1 MNLSGEK
8 KTYFLGAHLSIA
20 KGLHNALYRA
30 QALDCNALQIFT
42 KNSNAWKEKIVS
54 GKEIDLF
61 KEAIS
66 KTGIKEIASH
76 TSYLINMAAVDPKK
90 HARSCDALQKEIERS
105 SALKIPYIVLHPG
118 SHMGE
123 GENTGINQISESINK
138 IFDKTPG
145 GGTRLLLETTAGQ
158 GTSLGHKFEQISEII
173 EKIEN
178 KTRVGVCVDTCHIFT
193 AGYDIRTEESYGRT
207 MNDLDSI
214 IGLENIFLFHLNDSK
229 KCLGTRVDRH
239 EHIGQGEIG
248 IRAFELLINDERFF
262 KVPKILETPK
272 GEDGDESDLLNLK
285 RLKSFLD

>member
-1 MNLSGEK
+1 MSLSVEK
-8 KTYFLGAHLSIA
+8 KSCFLGAHFSIA

-54 GKEIDLF
+54 GKEIELF
-61 KEAIS
+61 EEAIL

-76 TSYLINMAAVDPKK
+76 TSYLINLAASDMKK

-105 SALKIPYIVLHPG
+105 SALNIPYVVLHPG

-123 GENTGINQISESINK
+123 GEGRGIDQISESINK
-138 IFDKTPG
+138 IFNKTPG
-145 GGTRLLLETTAGQ
+145 ADTRLLLETTAGQ

-173 EKIEN
+173 EKIEDKN
-178 KTRVGVCVDTCHIFT
+178 RVGVCVDSCHIFA
-193 AGYDIRTEESYGRT
+193 AGYDIRTDESYGRT
-207 MNDLDSI
+207 INDLDSV

-239 EHIGQGEIG
+239 DHIGQGEIG
-248 IRAFELLINDERFF
+248 IRAFELIMNDERFL
-262 KVPKILETPK
+262 KVPKIMETPK
-272 GEDGDESDLLNLK
+272 GEDGDELDLLNLK
-285 RLKSFLD
+285 KLKSFLG